1 MNKKTLIIIIVCV
14 LVAVVIGLSVSGV
27 IGPQGSAP
35 TATFA
40 GWQESC
46 RGIPSM
52 P

>member
-1 MNKKTLIIIIVCV
+1 MKKKTLIIIIVCV
-14 LVAVVIGLSVSGV
+14 LVAVVIGLSVFGV

-35 TATFA
+35 TASFA
-40 GWQESC
+40 GWQDAY

>member
-1 MNKKTLIIIIVCV
+1 MKKKTLFIIIICV
-14 LVAVVIGLSVSGV
+14 LVAVVIGLSASGV
-27 IGPQGSAP
+27 IGPREEIPGS
-35 TATFA
+35 FA